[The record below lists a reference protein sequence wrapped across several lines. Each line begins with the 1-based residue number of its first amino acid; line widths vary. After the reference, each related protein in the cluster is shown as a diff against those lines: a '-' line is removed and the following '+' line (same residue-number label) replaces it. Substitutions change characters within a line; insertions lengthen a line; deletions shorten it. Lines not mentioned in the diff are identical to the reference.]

1 MEYIVIHGP
10 NTKQWWVYNEEEDF
24 YIDPPSEVLNQVEAF
39 SSDINEQEEYF
50 QNIVDEN
57 PSWLYDEDYYYEDVE
72 L

>member
-24 YIDPPSEVLNQVEAF
+24 YIDPPSEVLKQVEAF

-57 PSWLYDEDYYYEDVE
+57 PSWLYDEDYYYEDIE